1 MRSMRISI
9 ATTAFCMLTG
19 YAQQSPYAQSAT
31 PNSVPAGN
39 PTLAIQPAVLAV
51 ASGDTVSEANREM
64 ISKDLMD
71 KVRRAATEQSVNS
84 PEFRISQHADY
95 FPMRYGLE
103 PVLPMSSII
112 EWTGPGRGPER
123 LSVVESVDD
132 LSLSTSVMER
142 AIQMSW
148 DGHRLAWERDGRL
161 HPGRYLWRI
170 AVHDGNGRVFA
181 SAAQKIAVEAP
192 QKALIEVSSVIMG
205 KSCEEQVGS
214 VNGLRRRTTV
224 DREDDEILHSQIDPM
239 RAVDCR
245 IKPEASDRFAPSDR
259 LHAFVRIYPNGKL
272 EKRGA
277 SSWTAK
283 FILRSKDNPI
293 ATEKETA
300 FRVDSASGYLAYVEM
315 SLDTPGMPP
324 GQYALDV
331 VMRGPGIRKELKES
345 RSISIQPPVA
355 AQEKNAA
362 AEIRKH
368 VDE

>member
-1 MRSMRISI
+1 
-9 ATTAFCMLTG
+9 
-19 YAQQSPYAQSAT
+19 
-31 PNSVPAGN
+31 
-39 PTLAIQPAVLAV
+39 
-51 ASGDTVSEANREM
+51 
-64 ISKDLMD
+64 
-71 KVRRAATEQSVNS
+71 
-84 PEFRISQHADY
+84 
-95 FPMRYGLE
+95 
-103 PVLPMSSII
+103 
-112 EWTGPGRGPER
+112 
-123 LSVVESVDD
+123 VVESVDD

-142 AIQMSW
+142 AIQVRW

-161 HPGRYLWRI
+161 HPGQYLWRI
-170 AVHDGNGRVFA
+170 AIHDGSGKVFA
-181 SAAQKIAVEAP
+181 SAAQKIVVEVP
-192 QKALIEVSSVIMG
+192 QRAALIEVSSVVMG

-224 DREDDEILHSQIDPM
+224 DRDDDEILHSLIDPM

-245 IKPEASDRFAPSDR
+245 IEPEASDRFAPSDR

-277 SSWTAK
+277 ASWTAK
-283 FILRSKDNPI
+283 FTLRSKDNPI

-324 GQYALDV
+324 GQYTLDV

-345 RSISIQPPVA
+345 SSISIQPSVA
-355 AQEKNAA
+355 PQEKSAA

-368 VDE
+368 ADE